1 MRRQYLLAL
10 ISFVLLSCSPA
21 PFNLNLSQ
29 SAVTASKL
37 TFVGQVGPI
46 QSLSSQNNSNF
57 AFFPEKDSSGG
68 ITLQAGFVSWISQST
83 MQQIAFVAGG
93 QVVGSPQNLG
103 LITADPPMPGY
114 IIQSVKSAHN
124 NFVFSYDPAT
134 VSHFK
139 WAQMTGNPSA
149 NTYTP
154 PTWNDLNSLINTY
167 FGIGLADCHIR
178 DVSFSPNPNTGYD
191 TAYVLVKDI
200 TNANQLLQTFL
211 EAQFQISQNGLLV
224 GTQLRGAEVGLNSLL
239 PSDQAPF
246 GPPYYTLYYYDP
258 GTTYG
263 FAEWYYTP
271 SSSWICWKWTGI
283 VAPSQVTGI
292 THRIDALLTTGELF
306 SSEGEVG
313 RVYDQNGNQLS
324 QFSLTDLSF
333 VGEVYV
339 GGVALMLFS
348 QALWYNNALQF
359 NVYSIPSSN
368 VKSLG
373 Q

>member
-1 MRRQYLLAL
+1 
-10 ISFVLLSCSPA
+10 VLFSCSPP

-29 SAVTASKL
+29 SAITASKL

-46 QSLSSQNNSNF
+46 QSLSASQNTNF
-57 AFFPEKDSSGG
+57 AFYPEKNSSGG
-68 ITLQAGFVSWISQST
+68 ITLQAGFVTWISQST
-83 MQQIAFVAGG
+83 QRIAFVVGG
-93 QVVGSPQNLG
+93 QIVGSPQNLG
-103 LITADPPMPGY
+103 VTTRDPPLPGY
-114 IIQSVKSAHN
+114 LIQSVKSAYN
-124 NFVFSYDPAT
+124 NFAFSYDTSAPYPSQYKY
-134 VSHFK
+134 VM
-139 WAQMTGNPSA
+139 MTGNPSA
-149 NTYTP
+149 NTYSLPAWTDLTGIFSAAPFNMIAGP
-154 PTWNDLNSLINTY
+154 PS
-167 FGIGLADCHIR
+167 CHVR
-178 DVSFSPNPNTGYD
+178 YVSISPNPNPGYD
-191 TAYVLVKDI
+191 TAYVLVKDL
-200 TNANQLLQTFL
+200 TNEPEPTQLFQ
-211 EAQFQISQNGLLV
+211 EAAFQISQAGLSAPV
-224 GTQLRGAEVGLNSLL
+224 QLRAEVSLDSL
-239 PSDQAPF
+239 MPPD
-246 GPPYYTLYYYDP
+246 GPPLEALYYYDP

-263 FAEWYYTP
+263 FAEWYDTP
-271 SSSWICWKWTGI
+271 SSSWICWKWTGV

-339 GGVALMLFS
+339 GGAALMLFS

>member
-1 MRRQYLLAL
+1 MRRLYVLAPIILL
-10 ISFVLLSCSPA
+10 LLSCSLP
-21 PFNLNLSQ
+21 PFNVNLSQ

-37 TFVGQVGPI
+37 AFVGQVGPI
-46 QSLSSQNNSNF
+46 KSLSSSQNTNF
-57 AFFPEKDSSGG
+57 AFYPEKNASGG
-68 ITLQAGFVSWISQST
+68 ITLQAGFVTWISQSA
-83 MQQIAFVAGG
+83 MQQMAF
-93 QVVGSPQNLG
+93 VVGSEIVGSTQNLG
-103 LITADPPMPGY
+103 LTTADPPMPGY
-114 IIQSVKSAHN
+114 SIQSVKNAHN
-124 NFVFSYDPAT
+124 NFVFSYDPT
-134 VSHFK
+134 YVSHFK
-139 WAQMTGNPSA
+139 WAQMTGNPST

-154 PTWNDLNSLINTY
+154 PTWTDLNSLINTY
-167 FGIGLADCHIR
+167 FGIALADCLIR
-178 DVSFSPNPNTGYD
+178 DVSISPNPNTGYD

-200 TNANQLLQTFL
+200 TNPNQALQTFL

-263 FAEWYYTP
+263 FAEWYDTP
-271 SSSWICWKWTGI
+271 SLSWICWKWTGV
-283 VAPSQVTGI
+283 VAPSRVAGI